1 MSKMSVGVVL
11 AGLLQLGAGVR
22 HRRHAAQSAVHSIA
36 GVPIY
41 NYGFIHQ
48 QASEFSVTSA
58 FYDWNI
64 KFNAATDAQLLQ
76 FCGGEAGQSECR
88 IRGHPDQGGVA
99 MVIVRCTQDRLT
111 QLLEAHG
118 DDIEFVEPDAP
129 MDIVPDF
136 PEMSTEEAEAV
147 PWSHATINLAR
158 ARYTGRGVHI
168 YVMDTGVR
176 TSHSDFGGRAI
187 PTLDTLANNGVPRE
201 CNGDQSCSEDTNGHG
216 THCAGTA
223 GGATYGVAT
232 QATLYALR
240 TCCGS
245 GGNTHAGMDWVAQK
259 ANKPA
264 IMTVSLGSASI
275 REAAKAV
282 VNAVVESGVTVFV
295 AAGNNN
301 INACEFTYSYIP
313 SAISVG
319 ASDSNDRRASFSNY
333 GRCNDIY
340 APGVRILSAWK
351 DSDSASNTISGT
363 SMACPLTAGAGAL
376 LLEENPDLTPATLRA
391 RMLKKAAVGRLTDL
405 QGGDPNLLL
414 NVATR

>member
-1 MSKMSVGVVL
+1 MSKMSVGAVL
-11 AGLLQLGAGVR
+11 AGLLQLGVGVR
-22 HRRHAAQSAVHSIA
+22 HRRQAAHSIA
-36 GVPIY
+36 GVPMY

-48 QASEFSVTSA
+48 QATEASIATAA

-64 KFNAATDAQLLQ
+64 KFNAATDAQLVQ

-99 MVIVRCTQDRLT
+99 MVIVRCTQERLT

-118 DDIEFVEPDAP
+118 DEIEFVEPDAP

-136 PEMSTEEAEAV
+136 SELSTEAV
-147 PWSHATINLAR
+147 PWSHNTINLAR
-158 ARYTGRGVHI
+158 ASYTGRGVHI

-187 PTLDTLANNGVPRE
+187 PTLDTLANNGIPRE

-232 QATLYALR
+232 QATLYAMR
-240 TCCGS
+240 TCCGA
-245 GGNTHAGMDWVAQK
+245 GGNTHAGMDWVAVK

-264 IMTVSLGSASI
+264 IMTVSLGSATI
-275 REAAKAV
+275 RYASRAV
-282 VNAVVESGVTVFV
+282 VDAVVESGVTVFV

-301 INACEFTYSYIP
+301 IDACQFTYSYIP

-319 ASDSNDRRASFSNY
+319 ATDSNDRRASFSNY
-333 GRCNDIY
+333 GTCNDIY
-340 APGVRILSAWK
+340 APGVTILSAWK
-351 DSDSASNTISGT
+351 DSDTASRAISGT
-363 SMACPLTAGAGAL
+363 SMACPLAAGAGAL
-376 LLEENPDLTPATLRA
+376 LMEENPDLTPAALRA
-391 RMLKKAAVGRLTDL
+391 RMLKKAAENRLTGL
-405 QGGDPNLLL
+405 KSGDPNLLL
-414 NVATR
+414 QVA